1 MRLEQSQPRRPPR
14 RLRRRPPRRPR
25 QSRRCPARDPH
36 PHRSVHRRRP
46 LGRLRPVRHR
56 PRAHKK
62 HKKLLS
68 QAEGR
73 RASKHKLVRPA
84 REAAM
89 HALRYA
95 YRDRRARKGQF
106 RALWIAR
113 INAAARDAGVSYSR
127 LMAALRLAGI
137 DLDRKILADMAVRDP
152 KVFRHYIDLIK
163 EKSSQQTTTSRR

>member
-1 MRLEQSQPRRPPR
+1 M
-14 RLRRRPPRRPR
+14 
-25 QSRRCPARDPH
+25 SRVKRGVA
-36 PHRSVHRRRP
+36 
-46 LGRLRPVRHR
+46 
-56 PRAHKK
+56 AHKK
-62 HKKLLS
+62 HKKLLG

-113 INAAARDAGVSYSR
+113 INAASREAGVSYSR
-127 LMAALRLAGI
+127 LMAALRLAGV

-152 KVFRHYIDLIK
+152 KVFRHYVDLVK
-163 EKSSQQTTTSRR
+163 EKTVKATS

>member
-1 MRLEQSQPRRPPR
+1 M
-14 RLRRRPPRRPR
+14 
-25 QSRRCPARDPH
+25 SRVKRGVA
-36 PHRSVHRRRP
+36 
-46 LGRLRPVRHR
+46 
-56 PRAHKK
+56 AHKK
-62 HKKLLS
+62 HKKLLA

-113 INAAARDAGVSYSR
+113 INAASREAGVSYSR
-127 LMAALRLAGI
+127 LMAALRLAGV

-152 KVFRHYIDLIK
+152 KVFRHYVDLVK
-163 EKSSQQTTTSRR
+163 EKTVKATS

>member
-1 MRLEQSQPRRPPR
+1 M
-14 RLRRRPPRRPR
+14 
-25 QSRRCPARDPH
+25 SRVKRGVA
-36 PHRSVHRRRP
+36 
-46 LGRLRPVRHR
+46 
-56 PRAHKK
+56 AHKK

-95 YRDRRARKGQF
+95 YRAPRARKGQF

-113 INAAARDAGVSYSR
+113 INAAAGDAGATYSR
-127 LMAALRLAGI
+127 PRTPLPLAG
-137 DLDRKILADMAVRDP
+137 LALECKALTNMAVR
-152 KVFRHYIDLIK
+152 
-163 EKSSQQTTTSRR
+163 S

>member
-1 MRLEQSQPRRPPR
+1 M
-14 RLRRRPPRRPR
+14 
-25 QSRRCPARDPH
+25 SRVKRGVAAR
-36 PHRSVHRRRP
+36 
-46 LGRLRPVRHR
+46 
-56 PRAHKK
+56 KK

-137 DLDRKILADMAVRDP
+137 DLDRKILADMAVGGP
-152 KVFRHYIDLIK
+152 QGVPHHVGLIK
-163 EKSSQQTTTSRR
+163 KKARPQTKKT